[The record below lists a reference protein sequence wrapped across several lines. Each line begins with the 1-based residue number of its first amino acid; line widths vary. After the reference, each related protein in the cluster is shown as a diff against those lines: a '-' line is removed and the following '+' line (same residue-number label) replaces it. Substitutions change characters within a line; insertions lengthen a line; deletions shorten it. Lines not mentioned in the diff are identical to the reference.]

1 MSDITEPQDA
11 PGGAGRF
18 VLPVLFGAVIALA
31 GFSGYLFMQLNH
43 VRADIA
49 KLRESIMTEIA
60 NLREASSAT
69 TEANR
74 RHLDTLREDLETARR
89 NAAVAVGQAKQE
101 ALKHAETLAKQLQVE
116 QQRQQQP
123 SPSPGGGFF
132 VLPWPVDTHPP
143 ALRHRSRSRRRLTR
157 RRHRRQH
164 RMEEPFQQVYLRLH
178 VPRVRRTHHR
188 RLQPH
193 HRPLP
198 SARQLLAEMLAQRRA
213 RDRRLDPVPCDLLL
227 GHQQAGEPLH
237 HQPLIVGR
245 LE

>member
-1 MSDITEPQDA
+1 MSDITDPQDA

-89 NAAVAVGQAKQE
+89 NAAVARA
-101 ALKHAETLAKQLQVE
+101 AET
-116 QQRQQQP
+116 
-123 SPSPGGGFF
+123 
-132 VLPWPVDTHPP
+132 VDTDAGARNETIGASVSSRASANPTRMP
-143 ALRHRSRSRRRLTR
+143 A
-157 RRHRRQH
+157 
-164 RMEEPFQQVYLRLH
+164 
-178 VPRVRRTHHR
+178 
-188 RLQPH
+188 
-193 HRPLP
+193 
-198 SARQLLAEMLAQRRA
+198 SA
-213 RDRRLDPVPCDLLL
+213 
-227 GHQQAGEPLH
+227 
-237 HQPLIVGR
+237 
-245 LE
+245 